1 MDNHS
6 NNRLWALI
14 ARKLSGEASP
24 SDLEELERLML
35 QYPDESFPLD
45 AIENIWQTTSAVN
58 PADTEA
64 GYKDLVRRMKQMG
77 IDDGQFSD
85 DDISESDNPS
95 LPATKKRKHVWFL
108 AGLISLIT
116 LGAFL
121 FFNHDSNASSEQS
134 SNNEVS
140 TRNGSKSKLVLPDG
154 SKVFLN
160 AGSTL
165 TYSRNFGNNQRTV
178 TLSGE
183 AFFDIKKNPKIPFII
198 HTRDMDIRV
207 TGTAFNVKCYPDDIN
222 TETSLVRGSIEV
234 FLKGRSE
241 KIMMKPSEKLVVS
254 TSSKLIKEQTEITK
268 KTTNQSEPIL
278 TLGHMTIL
286 PQDNTVVETSWI
298 DNKLVFR
305 SDRFEDLAI
314 KMERWYGV
322 TIIFADELLKDR
334 RFTGVFEKENL
345 NEALNA
351 LQMISDFT
359 YKQVKD
365 QVIISK

>member
-1 MDNHS
+1 
-6 NNRLWALI
+6 
-14 ARKLSGEASP
+14 
-24 SDLEELERLML
+24 
-35 QYPDESFPLD
+35 
-45 AIENIWQTTSAVN
+45 
-58 PADTEA
+58 
-64 GYKDLVRRMKQMG
+64 
-77 IDDGQFSD
+77 
-85 DDISESDNPS
+85 
-95 LPATKKRKHVWFL
+95 
-108 AGLISLIT
+108 
-116 LGAFL
+116 
-121 FFNHDSNASSEQS
+121 
-134 SNNEVS
+134 
-140 TRNGSKSKLVLPDG
+140 
-154 SKVFLN
+154 
-160 AGSTL
+160 
-165 TYSRNFGNNQRTV
+165 
-178 TLSGE
+178 
-183 AFFDIKKNPKIPFII
+183 
-198 HTRDMDIRV
+198 MDIRV